1 MLVYY
6 NDFERKIKKELL
18 TSAKKIDNE
27 SIVRILLAH
36 TDLIRPAAVAIV
48 ERGRWLDENTWISP
62 SSQYHVQMMQDEP
75 STSTEVVPVVKG
87 YVNVSSNPLPEE
99 TKKTEETKTKRTRT
113 KK

>member
-1 MLVYY
+1 MRVYY

-48 ERGRWLDENTWISP
+48 EKGRWLDEDTWLSP
-62 SSQYHVQMMQDEP
+62 SSQYRVQMMRDEANTP
-75 STSTEVVPVVKG
+75 TEATPAVKG
-87 YVNVSSNPLPEE
+87 YANLIPNPLPEE
-99 TKKTEETKTKRTRT
+99 TEKVETKTKRTRT